1 MNKSTHRRRT
11 NYKVGDQ
18 VYARNITKK
27 IDPSFG
33 PSHCEMVEVNG
44 NGLVLQRLSDKQMIR
59 RHRDDVKFAEKKKT
73 TLWFQDLLTKPN
85 ETVNEPVVEQEQ
97 SVAEE
102 LTTAND
108 TYAATERPRRTPRLP
123 IRFRDYVLE

>member
-1 MNKSTHRRRT
+1 
-11 NYKVGDQ
+11 
-18 VYARNITKK
+18 
-27 IDPSFG
+27 
-33 PSHCEMVEVNG
+33 
-44 NGLVLQRLSDKQMIR
+44 MIR

-73 TLWFQDLLTKPN
+73 RLWFQDLLTKPN
-85 ETVNEPVVEQEQ
+85 DTVNEPVVEQEQ

-108 TYAATERPRRTPRLP
+108 TCAATERPRRTPRLP

>member
-1 MNKSTHRRRT
+1 
-11 NYKVGDQ
+11 
-18 VYARNITKK
+18 
-27 IDPSFG
+27 
-33 PSHCEMVEVNG
+33 MVEVNR

-59 RHRDDVKFAEKKKT
+59 RHRDDVKFAEKNKT

-85 ETVNEPVVEQEQ
+85 DTVNEPVVEQEQ

-108 TYAATERPRRTPRLP
+108 TCAATERPRRTPRLP